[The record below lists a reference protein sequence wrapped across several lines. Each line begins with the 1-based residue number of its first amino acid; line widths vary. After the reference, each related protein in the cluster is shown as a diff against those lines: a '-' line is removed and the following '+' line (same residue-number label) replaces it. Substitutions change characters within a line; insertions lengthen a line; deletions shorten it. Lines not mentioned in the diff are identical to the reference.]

1 MMRAVLTLI
10 CAVVF
15 SAALLAPPA
24 MAAPSADAQNPSSR
38 VTPAQPQTSLAEI
51 EDEVMCPVCGTLLGL
66 SDAPQAERQR
76 VLIRRL
82 IDEGRSKQ
90 EIKDELVDE
99 FGPAVLALPEGSG
112 FNLAAYLVPIGGF
125 LAAAVLLFLAVRR
138 WRRETVTD
146 EASGKGPGGHTS
158 DQDPSGIDPDEERR
172 LDADLA
178 RYDL

>member
-1 MMRAVLTLI
+1 MIERALTL
-10 CAVVF
+10 
-15 SAALLAPPA
+15 AALILIGALILAPGA
-24 MAAPSADAQNPSSR
+24 VAAPAADSSESSTAR
-38 VTPAQPQTSLAEI
+38 PQTSLAEI

-76 VLIRRL
+76 VLIRKL
-82 IDEGRSKQ
+82 IDEGKSKE
-90 EIKDELVDE
+90 EIKDELVEE

-125 LAAAVLLFLAVRR
+125 LAAAVILFLAVRR
-138 WRRETVTD
+138 WRRETLAAESLAGDPEDPERPPGASLNGMAPDD
-146 EASGKGPGGHTS
+146 ER
-158 DQDPSGIDPDEERR
+158 Q

>member
-1 MMRAVLTLI
+1 MIRAVLAVI
-10 CAVVF
+10 CVTVC
-15 SAALLAPPA
+15 SAAVLSSPA
-24 MAAPSADAQNPSSR
+24 MAPAAEAPDRPTQVVPS
-38 VTPAQPQTSLAEI
+38 QPRTSLAEI

-82 IDEGRSKQ
+82 IDEGRTKQ
-90 EIKDELVDE
+90 EIKDELVEE

-125 LAAAVLLFLAVRR
+125 LAAAILLLLAVRR
-138 WRRETVTD
+138 WRRETD
-146 EASGKGPGGHTS
+146 SEDDSGRGPGG
-158 DQDPSGIDPDEERR
+158 PSPGRQSNGIDPEEERR